1 MKRSVYWHGV
11 GMGTLLLL
19 LLIIANADDHVKVPL
34 DKIPKPDMEA
44 VKVRFKDAAVI
55 EAFKEEEDGEL
66 IYELSIKVKGQ
77 TVDVLL
83 TPKGEFRLIKKTI
96 AAKDL
101 PAAVAK
107 TLEDN
112 YPKATYKELEEI
124 ILVQNNKEYPPY
136 YEVLLVTARKKAIE
150 VETTAE
156 GKIIKQEK
164 ASD

>member
-1 MKRSVYWHGV
+1 MKRSVYWYGA
-11 GMGTLLLL
+11 GMGILLLVVT
-19 LLIIANADDHVKVPL
+19 IASADGEVVPL
-34 DKIPKPDMEA
+34 DKIPKPGMEA

-150 VETTAE
+150 VETTAK
-156 GKIIKQEK
+156 GKIIKEEK